1 MRHKAIPIASRG
13 AQRRTPVAAT
23 SRSTPSTTPRIV
35 DWILT
40 LPMLVLLPVLL
51 VPLLVIAAS
60 GPTLSVAGT
69 LQPAGAVVVTGTG
82 FDKRE
87 YVELSWDGQPV
98 GWLPVTKTDRSGAL
112 TVSSVLPAQV
122 APGAH
127 LVEARMKRSGKNSA
141 ARPEVIARVTVTI
154 AGITPLAPAP
164 TTAPPPITTPTPAP
178 TVVVTPTPAPT
189 ATGHAP
195 TPTPTP
201 TPDSVPVLGPSPSP
215 SHAAPAPAAGDGR
228 VTCAGYPQ
236 PRVFLESQ
244 DHWSPIPDLGTLGH
258 VHVGTCFPLGQTVSG
273 IVEFDV
279 RVLLFENKGTLTRVK
294 MQDDGSNEHVLLK
307 PNITP
312 PDGGERIYWFNVK
325 VDTRNMPDGVRQ
337 FRWYADVEHTNGNT
351 QTARSSW
358 PLDVENGKADAGV
371 SGAALDVRFLNW
383 YRVAK
388 PIRDWGYIGPTVGG
402 MPMSAVSGSFAID
415 VNCSLNGDSGS
426 PGVSRTIV
434 HIDPNFH
441 HGSDGKI
448 IYDDRPLGG
457 TLTVNTA
464 GLAPGPHKL
473 SIRCLQVDGDER
485 HEGIGVIP
493 FTVAP

>member
-13 AQRRTPVAAT
+13 AQRRQPTAPS
-23 SRSTPSTTPRIV
+23 SRSTPPTTSRV
-35 DWILT
+35 KDWALT
-40 LPMLVLLPVLL
+40 LPMLALLPVLL
-51 VPLLVIAAS
+51 IPLLVIAAG
-60 GPTLSVAGT
+60 GPTLSVGAG
-69 LQPAGAVVVTGTG
+69 LQPAGPIVVSGLG
-82 FDKRE
+82 FEKRE

-98 GWLPVTKTDRSGAL
+98 SWLPTTKTDRSGAFV
-112 TVSSVLPAQV
+112 VSSVLPADL

-127 LVEARMKRSGKNSA
+127 LIEARMKKNGRDSV
-141 ARPEVIARVTVTI
+141 ARPEVIAGVAVTI
-154 AGITPLAPAP
+154 AAGAPVAPAP
-164 TTAPPPITTPTPAP
+164 IAPPP
-178 TVVVTPTPAPT
+178 
-189 ATGHAP
+189 P

-201 TPDSVPVLGPSPSP
+201 TPT
-215 SHAAPAPAAGDGR
+215 AAPATAAPTPTPTATAKAPIISNPTPTPTPTPSAAAPVPAPGDAR
-228 VTCAGYPQ
+228 LTCAGYPE

-273 IVEFDV
+273 VVEFDV
-279 RVLLFENKGTLTRVK
+279 RVVLFENKGTLARVK
-294 MQDDGSNEHVLLK
+294 MQDDASTDHVVIK

-325 VDTRNMPDGVRQ
+325 VDTRNMADGVRQ

-371 SGAALDVRFLNW
+371 SGSALELRFLNW
-383 YRVAK
+383 YRVEK
-388 PIRDWGYIGPTVGG
+388 PTRNWGYIGPTVGG

-415 VNCSLNGDSGS
+415 VNCSVNGDSGS
-426 PGVSRTIV
+426 PGISKTIV
-434 HIDPNFH
+434 HVDPNFH

-448 IYDDRPLGG
+448 VYEGQPLGG
-457 TLTVNTA
+457 RLTVSTA
-464 GLAPGPHKL
+464 GLASGPHKL
-473 SIRCLQVDGDER
+473 SIRCVQVDGDER
-485 HEGIGVIP
+485 HEGIGVMP